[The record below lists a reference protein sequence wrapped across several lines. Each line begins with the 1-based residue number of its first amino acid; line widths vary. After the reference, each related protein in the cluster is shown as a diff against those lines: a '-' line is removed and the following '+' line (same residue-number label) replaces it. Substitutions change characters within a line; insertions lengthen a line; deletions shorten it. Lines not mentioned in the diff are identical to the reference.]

1 MLYVATVAHLRYI
14 GDCGTLRRGNPRGEA
29 FWQEMMRTARPITIT
44 EFLRHVDPTPF
55 LDEGETLAAFMTDNP
70 DAQTYAATVA
80 NRPVFFIQTAGF
92 EFIFAPDSVIK
103 LRLR

>member
-1 MLYVATVAHLRYI
+1 MLYTAPVSRLRYI

-29 FWQEMMRTARPITIT
+29 FWQEMMRTARPVPIT
-44 EFLRHVDPTPF
+44 EFLRHVDPTPL
-55 LDEGETLAAFMTDNP
+55 LDEGETLATFMADNP

>member
-1 MLYVATVAHLRYI
+1 MLDLDALHA
-14 GDCGTLRRGNPRGEA
+14 GE
-29 FWQEMMRTARPITIT
+29 PI
-44 EFLRHVDPTPF
+44 
-55 LDEGETLAAFMTDNP
+55 EGETLATFMADNP